1 MILIRSQHSARGRF
15 LSFGVGAFRVVMK
28 SNTHNNNKM
37 RVGRI
42 VQGLF
47 SKWIAIV
54 MLCGALF
61 AQAPAALAQDSD
73 RIAAIAVEGAARVEA
88 ETVRSYLLVREG
100 DSFDPLRIDRSLKSL
115 FSTGLFADVSLRR
128 EGNTLVVVVSEN
140 PVINRI
146 AFEGNNRLKDEEL
159 AAEISLKPRVIYT
172 RSKVQND
179 VNRIQTLYQKSGRF
193 AVSVEPKII
202 QLPQNRVDLVYEVD
216 EGAQT
221 EVQNIRFVGNRIF
234 DDADLQEVV
243 RTRETRWYRFL
254 SQDDTYDPDR
264 ITFDRELLRR
274 FYLKN
279 GYADF
284 KVLSAI
290 AELTPDRN
298 QFFITFTVE
307 EGRRYKFGDIN
318 LKAELRDLKAEDVA
332 DKLQIDSGDWYDAT
346 AVDDTVAALT
356 EAAGNLG
363 YAFVNVRPNVERN
376 VDTGDIGI
384 TFEIEEGPRVFI
396 ERINVTGNVR
406 TLDEVVRREF
416 RVVEGDAFNAAKLRQ
431 SLTRVENLD
440 FFQSVDM
447 KQVAGSAPD
456 KAVVNIDVQEK
467 STGSLSIGAGYSTSS
482 GALAEFGVRERNL
495 LGRGQ
500 DLSLNLRV
508 SERQSQIDLSFTEPH
523 FMNRDVS
530 AGFDLF
536 STETDNQT
544 TSSYNTKTNGFG
556 LRFGYPITS
565 HLTQGW
571 RYSLKASQISGVPDD
586 ASIYIKNQAGDKTLS
601 EVGHSLAY
609 DRRNSKV
616 TPSEGYVVRMS
627 NDLAGLGGD
636 TSYLRNKVVGAHYYK
651 ISDGWVTTTR
661 GSAGMIA
668 GIGEDVGLL
677 DRFFV
682 GGDNL
687 RGFATGGIGP
697 RDTSTDDSLG
707 GELMF
712 TGGVELSVPLGLP
725 KELGISGKMFSDL
738 GSLMTVNPS
747 GTNVVDNGSLRSA
760 AGVGITWVSPVGP
773 ISLDFSQPI
782 TKESYDKT
790 ETMRVNFGTKF

>member
-1 MILIRSQHSARGRF
+1 M
-15 LSFGVGAFRVVMK
+15 SFGVGAFRVVMK

-42 VQGLF
+42 VQGVF

-54 MLCGALF
+54 MLCGAVF
-61 AQAPAALAQDSD
+61 ASVPAAIAQDSD
-73 RIAAIAVEGAARVEA
+73 RIDAIAVEGAARVEA

-115 FSTGLFADVSLRR
+115 FYTGLFADVSLRR

-179 VNRIQTLYQKSGRF
+179 VNRIQTLYQRSGRF

-284 KVLSAI
+284 KVLSSI

-332 DKLQIDSGDWYDAT
+332 DKLKIDSGDWYDAT

-363 YAFVNVRPNVERN
+363 YAFVNVRPSVERN

-416 RVVEGDAFNAAKLRQ
+416 RLVEGDAFNAAKLRQ

-482 GALAEFGVRERNL
+482 GALAEFGIRERNL

-544 TSSYNTKTNGFG
+544 TSSYNTKTNGLG

-609 DRRNSKV
+609 DRRNSKI

-636 TSYLRNKVVGAHYYK
+636 TSYLRNQVVGAHYYK

-697 RDTSTDDSLG
+697 RDTLTDDSLG

-725 KELGISGKMFSDL
+725 KELGISGKMFTDF

-747 GTNVVDNGSLRSA
+747 GTTVVDNGSLRSS

-773 ISLDFSQPI
+773 ISLDFAQPI

>member
-725 KELGISGKMFSDL
+725 KELGISGKMFTDF

>member
-1 MILIRSQHSARGRF
+1 
-15 LSFGVGAFRVVMK
+15 LSFGVGAFRVGMK
-28 SNTHNNNKM
+28 SNKNNMM
-37 RVGRI
+37 RAGRI
-42 VQGLF
+42 VQIVFSRLMAVLILSGL
-47 SKWIAIV
+47 V
-54 MLCGALF
+54 F
-61 AQAPAALAQDSD
+61 AQAPSAHAQQNDK
-73 RIAAIAVEGAARVEA
+73 IAAIAVEGAARVEA

-100 DSFDPLRIDRSLKSL
+100 DDFDPLRIDRSLKSL

-159 AAEISLKPRVIYT
+159 SAEISLKPRVIYT

-179 VNRIQTLYQKSGRF
+179 VNRIQTVYQKSGRF

-216 EGAQT
+216 EGALT
-221 EVQNIRFVGNRIF
+221 EVQNIRFIGNRVF
-234 DDADLQEVV
+234 EDGDLQDVI
-243 RTRETRWYRFL
+243 RTRETRWYNFL
-254 SQDDTYDPDR
+254 TTDDTYDPDR

-274 FYLKN
+274 YYLKN

-307 EGRRYKFGDIN
+307 EGRRYKFGEISV
-318 LKAELRDLKAEDVA
+318 KANLRDLKAEDVV
-332 DKLQIDSGDWYDAT
+332 DKLKINAGDWYDASS
-346 AVDDTVAALT
+346 VDDTVQALT

-376 VDTGDIGI
+376 TQTGVINI
-384 TFEIEEGPRVFI
+384 AFEIEEGPRVFI

-416 RVVEGDAFNAAKLRQ
+416 RVVEGDAFNAAKLRK
-431 SLTRVENLD
+431 SLTRIEDLN
-440 FFQSVDM
+440 FFEKVDM
-447 KQVAGSAPD
+447 KQAPGSAPD
-456 KAVVNIDVQEK
+456 KAVVNVDVQEK

-482 GALAEFGVRERNL
+482 GALADFGIRERNL
-495 LGRGQ
+495 MGRGQ

-536 STETDNQT
+536 STQTDNQK
-544 TSSYNTKTNGFG
+544 TSSYDTKTKGFG
-556 LRFGYPITS
+556 LRFGYPIAS
-565 HLTQGW
+565 HLDQGW
-571 RYSLKASQISGVPDD
+571 RYTIKATQISGVPSD
-586 ASIYIKNQAGDKTLS
+586 ASIYIKEQAGDKTLS
-601 EVGHSLAY
+601 EVGHTLAY
-609 DRRNSKV
+609 DRRNSKIN
-616 TPSEGYVVRMS
+616 PSEGYVLRMS

-636 TSYLRNKVVGAHYYK
+636 TSYLRNQVKGAYYYK
-651 ISDGWVTTTR
+651 ISDGWIATTR
-661 GSAGMIA
+661 GAAGMIV
-668 GIGEDVGLL
+668 GIGEDVGIL

-687 RGFATGGIGP
+687 RGFKNGGLGP
-697 RDTSTDDSLG
+697 RDTSTNDSLG
-707 GELMF
+707 GEVMY

-725 KELGISGKMFSDL
+725 KELGVSGKVFTDF

-747 GTNVVDNGSLRSA
+747 GTNVVDNGSVRSS
-760 AGVGITWVSPVGP
+760 AGVGVTWVSPVGP
-773 ISLDFSQPI
+773 ISLDFAQAI
-782 TKESYDKT
+782 TKESYDTT

>member
-1 MILIRSQHSARGRF
+1 

-42 VQGLF
+42 VQGVF

-54 MLCGALF
+54 MLCGAVF
-61 AQAPAALAQDSD
+61 ASVPAAIAQDSD
-73 RIAAIAVEGAARVEA
+73 RIDAIAVEGAARVEA

-179 VNRIQTLYQKSGRF
+179 VNRIQTLYQRSGRF

-636 TSYLRNKVVGAHYYK
+636 TSYLRNEVVGAHYYK

-725 KELGISGKMFSDL
+725 KELGISGKMFTDF

>member
-1 MILIRSQHSARGRF
+1 

-42 VQGLF
+42 VQGVF

-54 MLCGALF
+54 MLCGAVF
-61 AQAPAALAQDSD
+61 ASVPAALAQDSD
-73 RIAAIAVEGAARVEA
+73 RIDAIAVEGAARVEA

-128 EGNTLVVVVSEN
+128 EGNTLVVVVTEN

-179 VNRIQTLYQKSGRF
+179 VNRIQTLYQRSGRF

-284 KVLSAI
+284 KVLSSI

-332 DKLQIDSGDWYDAT
+332 DKLKIDSGDWYDAT
-346 AVDDTVAALT
+346 VVDDTVTALT

-363 YAFVNVRPNVERN
+363 YAFVSVRPNVERN

-416 RVVEGDAFNAAKLRQ
+416 RLVEGDAFNAAKLRQ

-467 STGSLSIGAGYSTSS
+467 STGSLSIGAGFSTSS
-482 GALAEFGVRERNL
+482 GALAEFGIRERNL

-500 DLSLNLRV
+500 DLSLNLRI

-544 TSSYNTKTNGFG
+544 TSSYNTKTNGLG

-609 DRRNSKV
+609 DRRNSKI

-636 TSYLRNKVVGAHYYK
+636 TSYLRNQVVGAHYYK

-687 RGFATGGIGP
+687 RGFATAGIGP
-697 RDTSTDDSLG
+697 RDTATDDSLG

-725 KELGISGKMFSDL
+725 KELGISGKMFTDF

-747 GTNVVDNGSLRSA
+747 GTTVVDNGSLRSA

-773 ISLDFSQPI
+773 ISLDFAQPI

>member
-42 VQGLF
+42 VQGVF

-54 MLCGALF
+54 MLCGAVF
-61 AQAPAALAQDSD
+61 ASVPAALAQDSD
-73 RIAAIAVEGAARVEA
+73 RIDAIAVEGAARVEA

-128 EGNTLVVVVSEN
+128 EGNTLVVVVTEN

-179 VNRIQTLYQKSGRF
+179 VNRIQTLYQRSGRF

-284 KVLSAI
+284 KVLSSI

-332 DKLQIDSGDWYDAT
+332 DKLKIDSGDWYDAT
-346 AVDDTVAALT
+346 VVDDTVTALT

-363 YAFVNVRPNVERN
+363 YAFVSVRPNVERN

-416 RVVEGDAFNAAKLRQ
+416 RLVEGDAFNAAKLRQ

-467 STGSLSIGAGYSTSS
+467 STGSLSIGAGFSTSS
-482 GALAEFGVRERNL
+482 GALAEFGIRERNL

-500 DLSLNLRV
+500 DLSLNLRI

-544 TSSYNTKTNGFG
+544 TSSYNTKTNGLG

-609 DRRNSKV
+609 DRRNSKI

-636 TSYLRNKVVGAHYYK
+636 TSYLRNQVVGAHYYK

-687 RGFATGGIGP
+687 RGFATAGIGP
-697 RDTSTDDSLG
+697 RDTATDDSLG

-725 KELGISGKMFSDL
+725 KELGISGKMFTDF

-747 GTNVVDNGSLRSA
+747 GTTVVDNGSLRSA

-773 ISLDFSQPI
+773 ISLDFAQPI

>member
-1 MILIRSQHSARGRF
+1 M
-15 LSFGVGAFRVVMK
+15 SFGVGAFLVVKK
-28 SNTHNNNKM
+28 SNTHKNKM
-37 RVGRI
+37 LRVGHI
-42 VQGLF
+42 VQGVL
-47 SKWIAIV
+47 SRLIAVVLLGGLMI
-54 MLCGALF
+54 
-61 AQAPAALAQDSD
+61 AQAPAALAQEAD
-73 RIAAIAVEGAARVEA
+73 RIKAIAVEGAARVEA

-115 FSTGLFADVSLRR
+115 FSTGLFADVTLRR
-128 EGNTLVVVVSEN
+128 EGNTLVVVVAEN

-146 AFEGNNRLKDEEL
+146 AFEGNKRLKDEEL

-179 VNRIQTLYQKSGRF
+179 VNRIQTIYQKSGRF

-216 EGAQT
+216 EGLQT

-318 LKAELRDLKAEDVA
+318 LKAELRDMKAEDVA
-332 DKLQIDSGDWYDAT
+332 DKLDIDSGDWYDAT

-384 TFEIEEGPRVFI
+384 TFEIEEGPRVFV

-431 SLTRVENLD
+431 SLTRIENLD
-440 FFQSVDM
+440 FFQSVKM
-447 KQVAGSAPD
+447 TQAAGSAAD
-456 KAVVNIDVQEK
+456 KAVVNVEVQEK

-482 GALAEFGVRERNL
+482 GALAEFGIRERNL
-495 LGRGQ
+495 MGRGQ
-500 DLSLNLRV
+500 DLSLNLRI
-508 SERQSQIDLSFTEPH
+508 SELQSQIDLSFTEPH
-523 FMNRDVS
+523 FLNRDVS
-530 AGFDLF
+530 AGFDIF
-536 STETDNQT
+536 STETDNQS
-544 TSSYNTKTNGFG
+544 TSSYNTKTNGIG

-565 HLTQGW
+565 HLSQGW
-571 RYSLKASQISGVPDD
+571 RYTLKASQISGVPDD
-586 ASIYIKNQAGDKTLS
+586 ASDYIKEQAGDKTLS

-616 TPSEGYVVRMS
+616 SPSEGYIVRMS

-636 TSYLRNKVVGAHYYK
+636 TSYLRNQLLGAHYFK

-668 GIGEDVGLL
+668 GIGEDIGLS

-687 RGFATGGIGP
+687 RGFETGGIGP
-697 RDTSTDDSLG
+697 RDTVSGDALG

-712 TGGVELSVPLGLP
+712 TGGVEVTVPLGLP
-725 KELGISGKMFSDL
+725 KELGVSGKLFTDF

-747 GTNVVDNGSLRSA
+747 GTNVVDSGSLRSS
-760 AGVGITWVSPVGP
+760 AGVGVTWVSPVGP
-773 ISLDFSQPI
+773 ISLDFAQAM
-782 TKESYDKT
+782 TQESYDKT
-790 ETMRVNFGTKF
+790 EVMRVNFGTKF

>member
-1 MILIRSQHSARGRF
+1 M
-15 LSFGVGAFRVVMK
+15 SFGVGAFRVVMK

-42 VQGLF
+42 VQGVF

-54 MLCGALF
+54 LLCGAVF
-61 AQAPAALAQDSD
+61 AQAPAAFAQDSD

-128 EGNTLVVVVSEN
+128 EGDTLVVVVSEN

-307 EGRRYKFGDIN
+307 EGRRYKFGDIK
-318 LKAELRDLKAEDVA
+318 LKADLRDLKADDVA
-332 DKLQIDSGDWYDAT
+332 HKLQIDSGDWYDAT

-376 VDTGDIGI
+376 IDTGDIGI

-431 SLTRVENLD
+431 SLTRIENLD

-456 KAVVNIDVQEK
+456 KAVVNVEVQEK
-467 STGSLSIGAGYSTSS
+467 STGSLSIGAGFSTSS
-482 GALAEFGVRERNL
+482 GALAEFGIRERNL

-500 DLSLNLRV
+500 DLGLNLRV

-544 TSSYNTKTNGFG
+544 SSSYNTKTNGFG

-571 RYSLKASQISGVPDD
+571 RYSLKASEISGVPDD

-616 TPSEGYVVRMS
+616 TPSEGYVVRLS

-636 TSYLRNKVVGAHYYK
+636 TSYLRNQVVGAHYYK
-651 ISDGWVTTTR
+651 IYDGWVTTTR
-661 GSAGMIA
+661 GSVGMIA

-687 RGFATGGIGP
+687 RGFANAGIGP
-697 RDTSTDDSLG
+697 RDTLTDDSLG
-707 GELMF
+707 GELMY

-725 KELGISGKMFSDL
+725 KELGISGKMFTDF

-747 GTNVVDNGSLRSA
+747 GTNVVDNGSLRSS

-773 ISLDFSQPI
+773 ISLDFARPI
-782 TKESYDKT
+782 TKESYDKL

>member
-1 MILIRSQHSARGRF
+1 
-15 LSFGVGAFRVVMK
+15 MK
-28 SNTHNNNKM
+28 LNAHNNNKM

-42 VQGLF
+42 VQGVF

-54 MLCGALF
+54 MLCGAVF

-128 EGNTLVVVVSEN
+128 EGSTLVVVVSEN

-179 VNRIQTLYQKSGRF
+179 VNRIQTLYQRSGRF

-234 DDADLQEVV
+234 DDADLKEVV

-284 KVLSAI
+284 KVLSAV

-431 SLTRVENLD
+431 SLTRIEDLD

-447 KQVAGSAPD
+447 KQTAGSAPD
-456 KAVVNIDVQEK
+456 KAVVNVEVQEK

-482 GALAEFGVRERNL
+482 GALAEFGIRERNL

-500 DLSLNLRV
+500 DLSLNLRI

-536 STETDNQT
+536 STETDNQSS
-544 TSSYNTKTNGFG
+544 SSYNTKTNGFG

-565 HLTQGW
+565 RLSQGW
-571 RYSLKASQISGVPDD
+571 RYTLKASNISGVPDD
-586 ASIYIKNQAGDKTLS
+586 ASIYIKEQAGDKLLS

-616 TPSEGYVVRMS
+616 TPSEGYVVRMT
-627 NDLAGLGGD
+627 NDVAGLGGD
-636 TSYLRNKVVGAHYYK
+636 TSYLRNQVVGAHYYK

-687 RGFATGGIGP
+687 RGFANGGIGP

-707 GELMF
+707 GELMY

-725 KELGISGKMFSDL
+725 KELGISGKIFSDL

-747 GTNVVDNGSLRSA
+747 GANVVDNGSLRSS

-773 ISLDFSQPI
+773 ISLDFAQPLI
-782 TKESYDKT
+782 KESYDKT

>member
-1 MILIRSQHSARGRF
+1 M
-15 LSFGVGAFRVVMK
+15 VMK
-28 SNTHNNNKM
+28 LNAHNNKKM

-42 VQGLF
+42 VQGVF

-54 MLCGALF
+54 MLCGAVF

-128 EGNTLVVVVSEN
+128 EGSTLVVVVSEN

-376 VDTGDIGI
+376 IDTGDIGI

-431 SLTRVENLD
+431 SLTRIENLD

-456 KAVVNIDVQEK
+456 KAVVNVEVQEK

-482 GALAEFGVRERNL
+482 GALAEFGIRERNL

-544 TSSYNTKTNGFG
+544 SSSYNTKTNGFG

-571 RYSLKASQISGVPDD
+571 RYTLKASQISGVPDD

-616 TPSEGYVVRMS
+616 TPSEGYVVRLS

-636 TSYLRNKVVGAHYYK
+636 TSYLRNQVVGAHYYK
-651 ISDGWVTTTR
+651 IYDGWVTTTR

-687 RGFATGGIGP
+687 RGFAIGGVGP
-697 RDTSTDDSLG
+697 RDSSTGDSLG
-707 GELMF
+707 GELMY

-725 KELGISGKMFSDL
+725 KELGISGKMFTDF

-747 GTNVVDNGSLRSA
+747 GTNVVDNGSLRSS

-773 ISLDFSQPI
+773 ISLDFAQPM

>member
-1 MILIRSQHSARGRF
+1 MA
-15 LSFGVGAFRVVMK
+15 VM
-28 SNTHNNNKM
+28 M
-37 RVGRI
+37 LG
-42 VQGLF
+42 GL
-47 SKWIAIV
+47 
-54 MLCGALF
+54 LF
-61 AQAPAALAQDSD
+61 AYAPSAQAQESD

-146 AFEGNNRLKDEEL
+146 AFEGNNRIKDEEL

-179 VNRIQTLYQKSGRF
+179 VNRIQTIYQKSGRF

-221 EVQNIRFVGNRIF
+221 EVQNIRFVGNRVF
-234 DDADLQEVV
+234 DDGDLQEVV

-254 SQDDTYDPDR
+254 SSDDTYDPDR

-274 FYLKN
+274 FYLQN

-284 KVLSAI
+284 KVLSSI

-307 EGRRYKFGDIN
+307 EGRRYKFGEID

-332 DKLQIDSGDWYDAT
+332 DKLQVETGDWYDAT
-346 AVDDTVAALT
+346 AVDDTVTALT

-363 YAFVNVRPNVERN
+363 YAFVNVRPNVQRN
-376 VDTGDIGI
+376 VESGEIGI
-384 TFEIEEGPRVFI
+384 TFEIEEGPRVFV

-416 RVVEGDAFNAAKLRQ
+416 RIVEGDAFNAAKLRQ
-431 SLTRVENLD
+431 SLTRIEDLD
-440 FFQSVDM
+440 FFQSVKM
-447 KQVAGSAPD
+447 TQTQGSAPD
-456 KAVVNIDVQEK
+456 KAVVNVDVQEK

-482 GALAEFGVRERNL
+482 GALAEFGIRERNL

-544 TSSYNTKTNGFG
+544 ASSYNTKTNGAG
-556 LRFGYPITS
+556 VRFGYPITS
-565 HLTQGW
+565 HLKQAW
-571 RYSLKASQISGVPDD
+571 RYTLKASQISGVPST
-586 ASIYIKNQAGDKTLS
+586 ASIYVKNQAGDKTLS
-601 EVGHSLAY
+601 EVGHTLSY

-616 TPSEGYVVRMS
+616 TPSEGYVVQMN

-636 TSYLRNKVVGAHYYK
+636 TNYFRNQVVGAHYFK
-651 ISDGWVTTTR
+651 IADGWVTTTR
-661 GSAGMIA
+661 GSAGVIM
-668 GIGEDVGLL
+668 GIGQDVGLL

-687 RGFATGGIGP
+687 RGFEMGGIGP
-697 RDTSTDDSLG
+697 RDTSSDDSLG
-707 GELMF
+707 GEFMY
-712 TGGVELSVPLGLP
+712 TGSVELSVPLGLP
-725 KELGISGKMFSDL
+725 KELGVSGKVFTDF

-747 GTNVVDNGSLRSA
+747 GTNVVDNGSIRSA
-760 AGVGITWVSPVGP
+760 AGVGVSWISPVGP
-773 ISLDFSQPI
+773 ISLDFSQAMS
-782 TKESYDKT
+782 KESYDKT

>member
-1 MILIRSQHSARGRF
+1 M
-15 LSFGVGAFRVVMK
+15 SFGVGAFRVVMK

-431 SLTRVENLD
+431 SLTRIEDLD

-447 KQVAGSAPD
+447 KQTAGSAPD

-530 AGFDLF
+530 ASFDLF
-536 STETDNQT
+536 STETDNQSS
-544 TSSYNTKTNGFG
+544 SSYNTKTNGFG

-725 KELGISGKMFSDL
+725 KELGISGKMFTDF

>member
-1 MILIRSQHSARGRF
+1 
-15 LSFGVGAFRVVMK
+15 MK

-725 KELGISGKMFSDL
+725 KELGISGKMFTDF

>member
-1 MILIRSQHSARGRF
+1 M
-15 LSFGVGAFRVVMK
+15 SFGVGAFRVVMK

-707 GELMF
+707 GELMY

-725 KELGISGKMFSDL
+725 KELGISGKIFSDL

-747 GTNVVDNGSLRSA
+747 GANVVDNGSLRSS

-773 ISLDFSQPI
+773 ISLDFAQPLI
-782 TKESYDKT
+782 KESYDKT